1 MGGLPPP
8 HTPRN
13 SWGGFAPPHPS
24 LMSAFGL
31 RNVGLRPPWA
41 PNGPGPM
48 GPEWPRAQMSAF
60 GLRGTGAPG
69 NGGLWPVGLRPGP
82 RAESQIVY
90 FFFRFYSKIFR
101 KILFRIQGLP
111 KSRPGGLPKVQADSC
126 ASQAVDSKYL
136 FSDLFY
142 LESTGWEVILGSA
155 LDVSSVL
162 FFQIPF
168 QRIRKKYNRI

>member
-8 HTPRN
+8 HNPRN

-31 RNVGLRPPWA
+31 RNVGLRPPWV
-41 PNGPGPM
+41 PKGPGPM

-90 FFFRFYSKIFR
+90 FFFRFYSNIFR
-101 KILFRIQGLP
+101 KPLFRIHGLGGTRVCLDFREP
-111 KSRPGGLPKVQADSC
+111 SRPGLRQTLDTI
-126 ASQAVDSKYL
+126 YF
-136 FSDLFY
+136 FSD
-142 LESTGWEVILGSA
+142 
-155 LDVSSVL
+155 
-162 FFQIPF
+162 FFGMETRF
-168 QRIRKKYNRI
+168 